1 MFPVHRPVHP
11 HGGLQMVQPAVD
23 ADAVGERCQ
32 GGSTETGG
40 ARGDG
45 VADQTH
51 HTGVDVVPLQTQFSE
66 NILSVFQTA
75 VLPERQTQTG
85 SEDKRQRGCFSEETK
100 C

>member
-1 MFPVHRPVHP
+1 
-11 HGGLQMVQPAVD
+11 MVQPAVD

-32 GGSTETGG
+32 GGSTETGR

-85 SEDKRQRGCFSEETK
+85 SEEKRQRGCFSEETK